1 MTEFF
6 PHFTVNFG
14 QFFEAFTDFFI
25 FLFFYFYPTIDD
37 IQRYVFSYLESIFI
51 HFLTIFFL
59 NFRSILTLLPIFV
72 KFYRIFDD
80 LSTGFFS
87 SLANFSSISD
97 IFSWLSINFLQ
108 RFRRFQWRFSWYI
121 SILTNFLH
129 FLLMFVK
136 FLLDCSCFFFND
148 FW

>member
-1 MTEFF
+1 MIHLAIVQPGVPQTRGISSFSIYYFFGTTFYLNFNDFQRFLQDTYKSILTEFF

-97 IFSWLSINFLQ
+97 IFS
-108 RFRRFQWRFSWYI
+108 
-121 SILTNFLH
+121 
-129 FLLMFVK
+129 
-136 FLLDCSCFFFND
+136 
-148 FW
+148 